1 MLHRAV
7 AGWPGLGWPLRP
19 LLNVELKP
27 WLLSRSFPHVSSSL
41 GHSTNFLTSPTF
53 VLSKLWATGLG
64 FYFYRTQDKCFV
76 LFVGLFYNSFNV
88 IWEGISKYVSNM
100 SMDYYIGMESL
111 KVTKSKLLRY
121 CKSRDGGWRGVS
133 TQDHEEECVI
143 LQSAADELCGSQ
155 NCNTYTSTPHQSRL
169 WLWSID

>member
-53 VLSKLWATGLG
+53 VLSKLWATRLG

-76 LFVGLFYNSFNV
+76 LFVGLFYILFNV
-88 IWEGISKYVSNM
+88 IWARGRIKVCIKLSNM
-100 SMDYYIGMESL
+100 SMVNGLLYWHERF
-111 KVTKSKLLRY
+111 KSYFYDIIRAEMPGEGVRVLGPRWRM
-121 CKSRDGGWRGVS
+121 CHITVHSRWIMW
-133 TQDHEEECVI
+133 EP
-143 LQSAADELCGSQ
+143 EL
-155 NCNTYTSTPHQSRL
+155 
-169 WLWSID
+169 